1 MSSIRVMVSPSSSS
15 LAGQEADNVRRDR
28 SYSTVLEK
36 ALILSSLS
44 HLEDEKKP
52 GRSTWFNKQMVP

>member
-36 ALILSSLS
+36 ALILSSFS
-44 HLEDEKKP
+44 HLEDEKP
-52 GRSTWFNKQMVP
+52 GRSTWFNKQVVP